1 MTLVDLPPLGGPRT
15 VGGPS
20 AGETAYPHVTRPLEL
35 GHVTLRNRIV
45 LPSHTLLYG
54 EDRILSDRH
63 IAYYRERAL
72 GGVGMIIAEGAS
84 VHASA
89 KGAFKNSISGIDKR
103 SIPQYEKLARTMHD
117 LDTVVLVQLF
127 HIGVHMRGFY
137 DFDGWTPLW
146 GPSRV
151 ASPRDREIPLEMG
164 PKEIAELVEGHA
176 DAAANLKLAGIDGVE
191 LHAAHSYLL
200 GQFLSPA
207 YNRRE
212 DEYGGTPRKR
222 ARIIVEAARAIRER
236 VGPDFVIGVRLSFD
250 EWLGEHGITQEASEE
265 IIDEL
270 VSNGIQLVNISSG
283 GYHSMQYAVSSI
295 DSPEAY
301 MQPFAHRA
309 TAAAA
314 GRATVMFVG
323 RITDL
328 GKADSILATGDTDLV
343 GMTRA
348 LLSDPFL
355 VRKSLAGAEQDVN
368 KCVGA
373 NFCVTSQPRISCM
386 MNPATGREL
395 RWGFDGTDTQPP
407 DVVKRVLV
415 IGGGPGGMKTA
426 AVAAERGHHVTLWE
440 ADDRLGGH
448 VNLIAGLPTRERW
461 HTMTANL
468 AHAMAA
474 AGVDV
479 RTGFRATLDDV
490 LAEDADEVVI
500 ATGSTW
506 QATGESPLRPDR
518 RGIPG
523 AEQPHVLDVATALAR
538 AQADPE
544 SLGLRVLIYDETGE
558 YLPIGLADLLSA
570 AGTAVHVVTPN
581 TTVGESL
588 YGTADATNTFPRLAA
603 RAVRMTSET
612 TLETIGADCV
622 GLRGQWALAPTDEPA
637 DTVVLAMGR
646 TPVDDLYAALSGL
659 AAGPVVHRM
668 GDALA
673 PRTTASAIYEGEEL
687 GRAL

>member
-1 MTLVDLPPLGGPRT
+1 MTIVELPP
-15 VGGPS
+15 VGTRDTPYS
-20 AGETAYPHVTRPLEL
+20 HVVEPLSL

-54 EDRILSDRH
+54 EDRILSERH
-63 IAYYRERAL
+63 VAYYRERAL
-72 GGVGMIIAEGAS
+72 GGVGMVIAEGAS
-84 VHASA
+84 VHATA
-89 KGAFKNSISGIDKR
+89 RGAFKNSVSGIDKR
-103 SIPQYEKLARTMHD
+103 AIPMYEKLARTLHD

-164 PKEIAELVEGHA
+164 QREIDELVAGHA

-207 YNRRE
+207 YNRRT
-212 DEYGGTPRKR
+212 DAYGGTPRKR

-250 EWLGEHGITQEASEE
+250 EWLGEHGITPEASEE
-265 IIDEL
+265 IVDEL
-270 VSNGIQLVNISSG
+270 VSNGIQLVNVSSG
-283 GYHSMQYAVSSI
+283 GYHSMQYAVAPI
-295 DSPEAY
+295 DAPEAY
-301 MQPFAHRA
+301 MQPFAQRA

-314 GRATVMFVG
+314 GRAKVMFVG

-355 VRKSLAGAEQDVN
+355 VRKSLAGAEQSVVR
-368 KCVGA
+368 CVGA
-373 NFCVTSQPRISCM
+373 NFCTTSQPRISCM

-395 RWGFDGTDTQPP
+395 RWGFDGTDTRPTA
-407 DVVKRVLV
+407 VAKRVLV
-415 IGGGPGGMKTA
+415 VGGGPGGMKAA
-426 AVAAERGHHVTLWE
+426 AVAAARGHDVTLWE
-440 ADDRLGGH
+440 AADRLGGH
-448 VNLIAGLPTRERW
+448 VNLISALPTRERW
-461 HTMTANL
+461 HTMVGNL
-468 AHAMAA
+468 EQAMAD
-474 AGVDV
+474 GRVVV
-479 RTGFRATLDDV
+479 RLGTRATVEDV
-490 LAEDADEVVI
+490 LGFGADEVVV

-506 QATGESPLRPDR
+506 QRTGESPLRPER
-518 RGIPG
+518 PGIPG
-523 AEQPHVLDVATALAR
+523 AEQHHVLDIRTALER
-538 AQADPE
+538 AQADPR
-544 SLGLRVLIYDETGE
+544 SLGARVLVYDETGE
-558 YLPIGLADLLSA
+558 YLPIGLADLLST
-570 AGTAVHVVTPN
+570 AGVAVHVVTAN
-581 TTVGESL
+581 TTVGEAL
-588 YGTADATNTFPRLAA
+588 YGSADAPTTFPRLAG
-603 RAVRMTSET
+603 RGVRMTSET
-612 TLETIGADCV
+612 SLEVIGADTV
-622 GLRGQWALAPTDEPA
+622 GLRWQWATAPTDEPA

-646 TPVDDLYAALSGL
+646 TAVDDLYAALAGRPD
-659 AAGPVVHRM
+659 GPVVHRI

>member
-1 MTLVDLPPLGGPRT
+1 MTILDLPPIAARGTHPT
-15 VGGPS
+15 
-20 AGETAYPHVTRPLEL
+20 YPHVTQTLEL

-54 EDRILSDRH
+54 EDRILSERH

-103 SIPQYEKLARTMHD
+103 AIAPYEKLAKTLHD

-250 EWLGEHGITQEASEE
+250 EWLGEHGITPEASEE

-314 GRATVMFVG
+314 GRAKVMFVG

-328 GKADSILATGDTDLV
+328 GKADAILATGDTDLV

-355 VRKSLAGAEQDVN
+355 VRKALAGAEQSVN
-368 KCVGA
+368 QCVGA
-373 NFCVTSQPRISCM
+373 NFCVSSQPRISCM

-395 RWGFDGTDTQPP
+395 RWGVDGTDSVPAAVAKQ
-407 DVVKRVLV
+407 VLV

-426 AVAAERGHHVTLWE
+426 AVAAGRGHRVTLWE

-448 VNLIAGLPTRERW
+448 VNRIAALPTRQRW
-461 HTMTANL
+461 HAMTANL
-468 AHAMAA
+468 AQAMAA
-474 AGVDV
+474 GGVTV
-479 RTGFRATLDDV
+479 RTGFRATPDDV
-490 LAEDADEVVI
+490 LAGDFDEVVV
-500 ATGSTW
+500 ATGSVW
-506 QATGESPLRPDR
+506 QRTGESPLRPDR
-518 RGIPG
+518 RSIPG
-523 AEQPHVLDVATALAR
+523 AEQTHVLDIATALDR
-538 AQADPE
+538 AQADPTA
-544 SLGLRVLIYDETGE
+544 LGGRVLVYDETGA
-558 YLPIGLADLLSA
+558 YLAMGLADLLSA

-588 YGTADATNTFPRLAA
+588 YGTADATNTFPRLTA
-603 RAVRMTSET
+603 RGVRMTSET
-612 TLETIGADCV
+612 TLEVIGADCV

-637 DTVVLAMGR
+637 DTVVLMMGR
-646 TPVDDLYAALSGL
+646 DPVDDLYVALAGL
-659 AAGPVVHRM
+659 PAGPVVHRM